1 MTEYSPTPTE
11 YMHAEEFVEELFDG
25 VSISA
30 QPELI
35 KAIRS
40 DTPAAIEFVSLAA
53 AYDNLRRA
61 KQVDT
66 DRLGHYSNELQ
77 QIEDM
82 AYSPLYELVEM
93 RDVELQVFEGVIVQ
107 TGPPAVLDNGR
118 ITQRYTDNIGNVKL
132 GETVRVERTDDG
144 PVVETIEDEGGDAK
158 INSELN

>member
-11 YMHAEEFVEELFDG
+11 YTKAEEFVEELFDG

-35 KAIRS
+35 KAIHS
-40 DTPAAIEFVSLAA
+40 DTPEAIEFISLAA

-61 KQVDT
+61 KQANT
-66 DRLGHYSNELQ
+66 DRLGHYSNKIQ
-77 QIEDM
+77 QIKDM

-93 RDVELQVFEGVIVQ
+93 RDVELQVFEGVVVQ
-107 TGPPAVLDNGR
+107 TGPPTVLDNGH
-118 ITQRYTDNIGNVKL
+118 ITQRYTDDIGYVQL

-144 PVVETIEDEGGDAK
+144 LTVEVVDDEDGDTT
-158 INSELN
+158 